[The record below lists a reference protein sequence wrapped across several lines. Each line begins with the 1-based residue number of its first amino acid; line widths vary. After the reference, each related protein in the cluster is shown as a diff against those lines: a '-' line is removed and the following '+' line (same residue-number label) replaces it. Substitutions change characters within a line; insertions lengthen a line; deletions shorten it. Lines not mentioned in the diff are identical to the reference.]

1 MMETRIREIDSE
13 IAKLKNEL
21 NCVKGQETEVYS
33 RIVGYYR
40 SVKNWN
46 LGKKEEYKDRIAFTN
61 IETKKVILEDE
72 SSLDAAS
79 VEEISPVT
87 DKVVVSCNSIAGYN
101 YFYRSS
107 CPNCPAM
114 KEVLDHLPLDGE
126 HLNVDMERGMEAAS
140 QNMVFSAP
148 TVIFQDADGKEL
160 YRTCHP
166 SDVED
171 LFALESVTA

>member
-1 MMETRIREIDSE
+1 MEARIREIDSK
-13 IAKLKNEL
+13 IASLKEEMDNIE
-21 NCVKGQETEVYS
+21 GQNTEVYS

-46 LGKKEEYKDRIAFTN
+46 LGKKGEYEERVPFSTISRSDN
-61 IETKKVILEDE
+61 KVSEELVQQEV
-72 SSLDAAS
+72 AS

-87 DKVVVSCNSIAGYN
+87 DKTVASTDNINGYS

-114 KEVLDHLPLDGE
+114 KEILDLIPLEGE
-126 HLNVDMERGMEAAS
+126 HLNVDMERGLNAAS
-140 QNMVFSAP
+140 ENMVFSAP
-148 TVIFQDADGKEL
+148 TVIFQDSEGKEI

-166 SDVED
+166 SDVEN
-171 LFALESVTA
+171 LFALSSVTA